1 MEEIPAELLAEF
13 PERGNLVFFDH
24 AAVSPITRRAKIK
37 AQEFLDRIADPAKI
51 NCPEFSEEVEKA
63 RLACAGLINAA
74 PENICF
80 VRSTSHG
87 ISLVASGLKWK
98 TGENIV
104 TFNREFPAN
113 IYPWMNLIK
122 RGVEVRM
129 VRERDGKVPVEDM
142 ERLINSQTRLV
153 AISQVQF
160 TNGFRIDLKRLGEI
174 CRKKGVLLLVDAIQG
189 LGVVPFDLK
198 ETPVD
203 FLAADGHK
211 WLLSFE
217 GMGIFYINPALLNSL
232 DLNII
237 GWNSVVNPQEYLNY
251 KLELRPDAR
260 RFEEGSYN
268 VLSILGLGASVSLF
282 SAAGVG
288 KLFSR
293 ALEITNVVAEELA
306 QTGSKIL
313 SPMEPECRSAILSV
327 IPPNA
332 DLQAVNQK
340 LRERGVV
347 CSVRAGA
354 IRLSPHGYQDLT
366 DAEKFLQ
373 AWKEAVA

>member
-1 MEEIPAELLAEF
+1 MEEISAELLAEF

-24 AAVSPITRRAKIK
+24 AAVSPVSRRAKAK
-37 AQEFLDRIADPAKI
+37 ALEFLDKIADPGKI
-51 NCPEFSEEVEKA
+51 NCSEFSDQVEKA
-63 RLACAGLINAA
+63 RSDCAGLINAA
-74 PENICF
+74 PENLCF

-98 TGENIV
+98 AGENIV
-104 TFNREFPAN
+104 TYNREFPAN

-129 VRERDGKVPVEDM
+129 VREREGRVPVEDI
-142 ERLINSQTRLV
+142 EKLINAQTRLV
-153 AISQVQF
+153 AVSLVQF
-160 TNGFRIDLKRLGEI
+160 TNGFRIDIKRLSDI
-174 CRKKGVLLLVDAIQG
+174 CRKRGVLLLVDAIQA
-189 LGVVPFDLK
+189 LGVVPFDVK

-217 GMGIFYINPALLNSL
+217 GLGIFYINPALLNSL
-232 DLNII
+232 DLSIV
-237 GWNSVVNPQEYLNY
+237 GWNSVVNPQEYLSY

-268 VLSILGLGASVSLF
+268 VLSILGLGASASLF
-282 SAAGVG
+282 AEAGVS

-293 ALEITNVVAEELA
+293 ALEITGMIAEELGK
-306 QTGSKIL
+306 TGSKII
-313 SPMEPECRSAILSV
+313 SPMEPESRSAILSV
-327 IPPNA
+327 IPPNS

-340 LRERGVV
+340 LRERGIL

-354 IRLSPHGYQDLT
+354 IRLSPHGYQDLS

>member
-1 MEEIPAELLAEF
+1 MEEISAELLAEF

-24 AAVSPITRRAKIK
+24 AAVSPVTRRAKMA
-37 AQEFLDRIADPAKI
+37 AQGFLDRISDPARI
-51 NCPEFSEEVEKA
+51 NCPEFAEEVEKA
-63 RLACAGLINAA
+63 RQACAGLINAT
-74 PENICF
+74 PENLCF

-87 ISLVASGLKWK
+87 ISLVASGMKWK

-104 TFNREFPAN
+104 TYNREFPAN

-129 VRERDGKVPVEDM
+129 VREREGKVPVEDID
-142 ERLINSQTRLV
+142 RLINSQTRLV
-153 AISQVQF
+153 AVSMVQF
-160 TNGFRIDLKRLGEI
+160 TNGFRIDLKRLGEV
-174 CRKKGVLLLVDAIQG
+174 CRKRGVLLLVDAIQA
-189 LGVVPFDLK
+189 LGMIPFDLK

-217 GMGIFYINPALLNSL
+217 GLGIFYINPSLLNNL
-232 DLNII
+232 DLNIV
-237 GWNSVVNPQEYLNY
+237 GWNSVANAQEYLNY

-260 RFEEGSYN
+260 RFEEGSSN
-268 VLSILGLGASVSLF
+268 VISILGLGASASLF

-293 ALEITNVVAEELA
+293 ALEITNVIADELVK
-306 QTGSKIL
+306 TGSKII

-332 DLQAVNQK
+332 DLQGVNQK

-354 IRLSPHGYQDLT
+354 IRLSPHGYQDLS